1 MFSRRSSLTEGRDP
15 YSNKGQEV
23 WLNTEALKFRDGTT
37 RNLKEFIS
45 EKIRSICTNCIHI
58 TYILN
63 ITGNFIKLYFT
74 LATRI
79 SYNQ

>member
-1 MFSRRSSLTEGRDP
+1 MV
-15 YSNKGQEV
+15 KH
-23 WLNTEALKFRDGTT
+23 RDGTT

-45 EKIRSICTNCIHI
+45 EKIRSVCTNCIHI

-74 LATRI
+74 VATRI

>member
-1 MFSRRSSLTEGRDP
+1 MV
-15 YSNKGQEV
+15 KH
-23 WLNTEALKFRDGTT
+23 RDGTT

-45 EKIRSICTNCIHI
+45 EKIRSVCTNCIHI

-63 ITGNFIKLYFT
+63 ITGNFIKLYFIV
-74 LATRI
+74 ATRI